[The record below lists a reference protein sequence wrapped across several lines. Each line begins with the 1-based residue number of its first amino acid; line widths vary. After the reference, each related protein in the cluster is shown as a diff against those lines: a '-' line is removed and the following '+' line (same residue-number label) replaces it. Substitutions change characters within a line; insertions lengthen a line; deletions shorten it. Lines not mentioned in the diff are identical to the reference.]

1 MLRRNGSKG
10 WVLEIRNSRK
20 VYERKD
26 CHLCNSRDSYVT
38 RIRKT
43 IKGGREE
50 MLKASLK
57 FVGDGKKGIVLSDF
71 FLTLFAKD
79 ISKES

>member
-10 WVLEIRNSRK
+10 WVLEIRNNRK

-26 CHLCNSRDSYVT
+26 CHSCNLRDSYVM

-43 IKGGREE
+43 IKGGRAV
-50 MLKASLK
+50 KSK
-57 FVGDGKKGIVLSDF
+57 FKNCGRWKKGKVLSDF
-71 FLTLFAKD
+71 FLPLFAKD

>member
-26 CHLCNSRDSYVT
+26 CHSCNL
-38 RIRKT
+38 RKT
-43 IKGGREE
+43 IIGGRAV
-50 MLKASLK
+50 KSK
-57 FVGDGKKGIVLSDF
+57 FKNCGRWKKGKVLSDF
-71 FLTLFAKD
+71 FLLLFAKD

>member
-26 CHLCNSRDSYVT
+26 CHSCNLRDSYVM

-43 IKGGREE
+43 MKGGSVSF
-50 MLKASLK
+50 LKNMNPTS
-57 FVGDGKKGIVLSDF
+57 V
-71 FLTLFAKD
+71 
-79 ISKES
+79 